1 MRVDLIMLSSDKY
14 CIISDLNNNNSKVFH
29 SNQYFSFLWTIIC
42 ANGGGVIFFDP
53 LSMLVFPFFLSFM
66 ALPLACSTT
75 KHMVPSMNNACYPTI
90 NITKLFDIFYA
101 IFFFTPKII
110 QRQVKKY
117 LWICQW
123 ERVWWWWWWYYNSW
137 GGLSVCGKQY

>member
-1 MRVDLIMLSSDKY
+1 MYHCWSEQQQQQQSLPFQPILFFP
-14 CIISDLNNNNSKVFH
+14 LNNYLCK
-29 SNQYFSFLWTIIC
+29 LME
-42 ANGGGVIFFDP
+42 GGVIFFDP

-90 NITKLFDIFYA
+90 NITKHFDIFYA
-101 IFFFTPKII
+101 TFFFFTLKII

-137 GGLSVCGKQY
+137 GSVCVW